1 MYLNDEHIGVA
12 NIIVIQ
18 DIINGKRA
26 KIYFD
31 CFLYTKIKQINIKIQ
46 KHKPSRNLNRW
57 HSDIDLN
64 ILYKTFLVYF
74 EYYLVIN
81 LLI

>member
-46 KHKPSRNLNRW
+46 KHK
-57 HSDIDLN
+57 
-64 ILYKTFLVYF
+64 TFLVYF